1 MKKNKDIKKE
11 RKFRSQSPKRKT
23 VLEDWYIIPEVWEA
37 KELIYN
43 AHTSHRSHLKVDP
56 TYKEVLKAGYRWNN
70 ILNEIRDCYFKCQ
83 VCEIRTS
90 KPRKNV
96 VIKHIDSFKLK
107 DRYKTDT
114 VQLSK
119 YVIPDRFKYLFYN

>member
-1 MKKNKDIKKE
+1 MI
-11 RKFRSQSPKRKT
+11 
-23 VLEDWYIIPEVWEA
+23 VIPEVWET

-43 AHTSHRSHLKVDP
+43 AHTSHGSHLKVNP
-56 TYKEVLKAGYRWNN
+56 TYKEVLKAGYRWDNM
-70 ILNEIRDCYFKCQ
+70 LNDIRDFYFKCQ

-96 VIKHIDSFKLK
+96 VIKHIDSFKPK
-107 DRYKTDT
+107 DRYQVDT

-119 YVIPDRFKYLFYN
+119 YVMSDGFKYLFTMVDHFTIYGWIIPLKDKTA